1 MLHGIRPEGSPLPLA
16 HMPPCRHLMDALY
29 TFEEA
34 DSSDFQLWRDAML
47 WFLKKVGRH

>member
-1 MLHGIRPEGSPLPLA
+1 
-16 HMPPCRHLMDALY
+16 MDALY